1 MKISTIAAVLAISI
15 AGFGPAHAAEPIKIG
30 DVNSYSAMP
39 AFTVPYRNGVT
50 LALEQINAAG
60 GVLGRPLAFVSRDDE
75 GRPDAALRAANEL
88 VFNDKVVALTGTFF
102 SNVGLAVSDFAK
114 QNKVLFIAP

>member
-1 MKISTIAAVLAISI
+1 MRRGNGTIGGKNPEHCVQEGASTKISTIAAVVAISI
-15 AGFGPAHAAEPIKIG
+15 AGFGSAHAAEPIKIG
-30 DVNSYSAMP
+30 DINSYSAMP
-39 AFTVPYRNGVT
+39 GFTVPYRNGAT

-88 VFNDKVVALTGTFF
+88 VFNV
-102 SNVGLAVSDFAK
+102 
-114 QNKVLFIAP
+114 